1 MHRTTPYCTAP
12 HNKQLATVAS
22 FKAKEFRRSLQ
33 YSVLAESLVPHLI
46 EQLRDPDP
54 DRDPDLDGVTEG
66 RVGVSTDRSY
76 DAYTGTGAD
85 TWARK
90 SRDFAERGT
99 GIGMGMGMGLGT
111 GDPSPSMHGV
121 RPSASGEYYYHLLN
135 ATHTNRFNRIA
146 ELRIHG
152 TEHIHYFK
160 GERRNSFSA
169 LPYKRAD
176 LNSPST
182 HSKKSLQS
190 TDYISRFL
198 ANYYSR
204 RDNKDV
210 SADGD
215 GDGSGVIDV
224 ICTVYSTAAT
234 LRSHLLQNTQLQF
247 TPRAVE
253 KKELG
258 RRDELLSIVAR
269 PYCTRHDGSTGPTVE
284 FATEALSAL
293 WTSFTQKYLQENLDL
308 LSFIDSRGNSN
319 VLFFCFQ
326 AA

>member
-1 MHRTTPYCTAP
+1 M
-12 HNKQLATVAS
+12 AS

-54 DRDPDLDGVTEG
+54 DLDLDGVTEG

-76 DAYTGTGAD
+76 HTYTGID
-85 TWARK
+85 IRARK
-90 SRDFAERGT
+90 SRDFTERGT
-99 GIGMGMGMGLGT
+99 GIGMGMGLGT
-111 GDPSPSMHGV
+111 GDASPSMHGV

-135 ATHTNRFNRIA
+135 ATHTNRLNRIA

-169 LPYKRAD
+169 LPYNRAD
-176 LNSPST
+176 LNSIST

-190 TDYISRFL
+190 TDDISTFL

-210 SADGD
+210 SADGE

-234 LRSHLLQNTQLQF
+234 LRSHLLQDTQLQF

-253 KKELG
+253 KKELS
-258 RRDELLSIVAR
+258 RRDELLTIVAR
-269 PYCTRHDGSTGPTVE
+269 PYCTRHNGSTGPTVE

-319 VLFFCFQ
+319 LLFFCFQ